1 MKDTVR
7 NSWPRLL
14 GTNAKT
20 LKSSKVGALVAS
32 HQLSPATE
40 SVPFGGVNM
49 CAEASKGCSAACLK
63 NAGMNVMPTHLDA
76 RVRRTLYWLR
86 YPDLYHAQFNKELA
100 AHKRKAARLKLEPWA
115 RPNTLSDQPELAIR
129 CSEENQDMKFYDY
142 TKRLKWWT
150 KNAHRKP
157 SNYFLALSRSESNH
171 DRWLAMMHTGEWVGA
186 VVFDG
191 PMPDTYLG
199 FPVVDGTADDSIW
212 LSPPGTIRGLKLIGT
227 NKAKQAARES
237 GFAIITGE

>member
-1 MKDTVR
+1 MKDTTKKKR
-7 NSWPRLL
+7 QRLL

-20 LKSSKVGALVAS
+20 QKSEKTAALVAS

-40 SVPFGGVNM
+40 SIPFGGVHM
-49 CAEASKGCSAACLK
+49 CAEASDGCMGGCLK
-63 NAGMNVMPTHLDA
+63 NSGMNVMPTHLSA

-86 YPDLYHAQFNKELA
+86 QPEQYHHQLNKELQ
-100 AHKRKAARLKLEPWA
+100 AHARKAERLNLEAWA

-129 CSEENQDMKFYDY
+129 CCEDNPDMKFYDY

-150 KNAHRKP
+150 KNLHRQP
-157 SNYFLALSRSESNH
+157 SNYFLVLSRSETNH
-171 DRWLAMMHTGEWVGA
+171 DRWLQLMNTNEWVGA

-191 PMPDTYLG
+191 PMPSTWHG
-199 FPVVDGTADDSIW
+199 FPVVDGTTDDSVW

-227 NKAKQAARES
+227 NEAKRKARES
-237 GFAIITGE
+237 GFAIITN

>member
-1 MKDTVR
+1 MKDTTKKKR
-7 NSWPRLL
+7 QRLL

-20 LKSSKVGALVAS
+20 QKSEKTGALVAS

-40 SVPFGGVNM
+40 SIPCGGAHM
-49 CAEASKGCSAACLK
+49 CAEASDGCMGGCLK
-63 NAGMNVMPTHLDA
+63 NSGMNVMPTHLSA

-86 YPDLYHAQFNKELA
+86 QPEQYHHQLNKELQ
-100 AHKRKAARLKLEPWA
+100 AHARKAERLNLEAWA

-129 CSEENQDMKFYDY
+129 CCEDNPDMKFYDY

-150 KNAHRKP
+150 KNLHRQP
-157 SNYFLALSRSESNH
+157 SNYFLVLSRSETNH
-171 DRWLAMMHTGEWVGA
+171 DRWLQLMNTNEWVGA

-191 PMPDTYLG
+191 PMPSTWHG
-199 FPVVDGTADDSIW
+199 FPVVDGTTDDSVW

-227 NKAKQAARES
+227 NEAKRKARES
-237 GFAIITGE
+237 GFAIITN

>member
-1 MKDTVR
+1 MKDTTKKKR
-7 NSWPRLL
+7 QRLL

-20 LKSSKVGALVAS
+20 QKSEKTGALVAS

-40 SVPFGGVNM
+40 SIPFGGVHM
-49 CAEASKGCSAACLK
+49 CAAASDGCMGGCLK
-63 NAGMNVMPTHLDA
+63 NSGMNVMPTHLSA

-86 YPDLYHAQFNKELA
+86 QPEQYHHQLNKELQ
-100 AHKRKAARLKLEPWA
+100 AHARKAERLNLEAWA

-129 CSEENQDMKFYDY
+129 CCEDNPDMKFYDY

-150 KNAHRKP
+150 KNLHRQP
-157 SNYFLALSRSESNH
+157 SNYFLVLSRSETNH
-171 DRWLAMMHTGEWVGA
+171 DRWLQLMNTNEWVGA

-191 PMPDTYLG
+191 PMPSTWHG
-199 FPVVDGTADDSIW
+199 FPVVDGTTDDSVW

-227 NKAKQAARES
+227 NEAKRKARES
-237 GFAIITGE
+237 GFAIITN

>member
-1 MKDTVR
+1 MKDTTKKKR
-7 NSWPRLL
+7 QRLL

-20 LKSSKVGALVAS
+20 QKSEKTGALVAS

-40 SVPFGGVNM
+40 SIPFGGIHM
-49 CAEASKGCSAACLK
+49 CAEASDGCMGGCLK
-63 NAGMNVMPTHLDA
+63 NAGMHVMPTHLSA

-86 YPDLYHAQFNKELA
+86 QPEQYHHQLNKELQ
-100 AHKRKAARLKLEPWA
+100 AHARKAERLNLEAWA

-129 CSEENQDMKFYDY
+129 CCEDNPDMKFYDY

-150 KNAHRKP
+150 KNLHRQP
-157 SNYFLALSRSESNH
+157 SNYFLVLSRSETNH
-171 DRWLAMMHTGEWVGA
+171 DRWLQLMNTNEWVGA

-191 PMPDTYLG
+191 PMPSTWHG
-199 FPVVDGTADDSIW
+199 FPVVDGTTDDSGW

-227 NKAKQAARES
+227 NEAKRKARES
-237 GFAIITGE
+237 GFAIITN